1 MKVAQILP
9 RLDSGSVD
17 RDVINLNYTRRGL
30 CYKDRFAHN
39 DETPPMDALITALA
53 IVFLIEGALPLF
65 SPDTYRRAAKQAA
78 ALRPGQARFVGLL
91 LCASGALLLLF
102 F

>member
-1 MKVAQILP
+1 MKRRKRGGTATLF
-9 RLDSGSVD
+9 
-17 RDVINLNYTRRGL
+17 YTRRGV
-30 CYKDRFAHN
+30 CYKGGFGRN